1 MKNGR
6 KNKFLISCCHIIFI
20 IYFMF
25 LIKIILFKYSGFF
38 TSFNHLLKGELSG
51 FHSYNLIPFQSIWEF
66 TKLMFNGN
74 FSRGFNNIVGNIF
87 VFIPFGY
94 FLPLLY
100 VKCRKWKTVVLA
112 GFFVSLVFEIC
123 QYFLYLGSADV
134 DDVILNLLGVALGF
148 LFFRFM
154 KKITK
159 EKETRRY
166 VATITLSIIGFIVAG
181 YLAVDYFGIMFGI
194 RNQSNQSYLSD
205 SGNDLRSD
213 FSDNEQVE
221 ISSEGNFDEEQLK
234 DDSDDQSDEEQWK
247 TGSDDE
253 FDMLGNITALDV
265 SSITINKIEVEDFGD
280 GKSIASIN
288 IEDPVL
294 QTVYITE
301 TTKYTQK
308 DIYDVNGNKVET
320 SEAAKEDLEIDQ
332 HINIKGYQLDHK
344 FYATEIE
351 IYNYL
356 FM

>member
-1 MKNGR
+1 
-6 KNKFLISCCHIIFI
+6 
-20 IYFMF
+20 MF
-25 LIKIILFKYSGFF
+25 GGS
-38 TSFNHLLKGELSG
+38 
-51 FHSYNLIPFQSIWEF
+51 
-66 TKLMFNGN
+66 

-87 VFIPFGY
+87 VFVPFGY

-100 VKCRKWKTVVLA
+100 VKCRKWKTVVFA
-112 GFFVSLVFEIC
+112 GFFVSLVFEVC

-148 LFFRFM
+148 LFFKFM
-154 KKITK
+154 KKRTEK
-159 EKETRRY
+159 KETGRY
-166 VATITLSIIGFIVAG
+166 AATIILSIIGFIVAG

-194 RNQSNQSYLSD
+194 RNQSNQSNLSD

-221 ISSEGNFDEEQLK
+221 ISSDGNFDEEQWK
-234 DDSDDQSDEEQWK
+234 D
-247 TGSDDE
+247 GSDDE
-253 FDMLGNITALDV
+253 FEMLGNITTFDD
-265 SSITINKIEVEDFGD
+265 SCITINKIEVEDVGD
-280 GKSIASIN
+280 GMGIASIN
-288 IEDPVL
+288 IKAPVL

-308 DIYDVNGNKVET
+308 DIYDVNGDKVET

-332 HINIKGYQLDHK
+332 HINIKGYQLDQK

-351 IYNYL
+351 IYNFL

>member
-1 MKNGR
+1 M
-6 KNKFLISCCHIIFI
+6 
-20 IYFMF
+20 
-25 LIKIILFKYSGFF
+25 
-38 TSFNHLLKGELSG
+38 
-51 FHSYNLIPFQSIWEF
+51 
-66 TKLMFNGN
+66 
-74 FSRGFNNIVGNIF
+74 
-87 VFIPFGY
+87 
-94 FLPLLY
+94 
-100 VKCRKWKTVVLA
+100 
-112 GFFVSLVFEIC
+112 
-123 QYFLYLGSADV
+123 
-134 DDVILNLLGVALGF
+134 
-148 LFFRFM
+148 
-154 KKITK
+154 
-159 EKETRRY
+159 
-166 VATITLSIIGFIVAG
+166 ATITLSIIGFIVAG

-221 ISSEGNFDEEQLK
+221 ISSEGNF
-234 DDSDDQSDEEQWK
+234 DEEQWK